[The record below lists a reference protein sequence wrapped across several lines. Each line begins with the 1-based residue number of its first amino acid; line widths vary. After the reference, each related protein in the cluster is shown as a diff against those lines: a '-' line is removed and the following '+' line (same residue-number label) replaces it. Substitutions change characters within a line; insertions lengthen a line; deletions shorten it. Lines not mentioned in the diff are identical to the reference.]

1 MLSKEEVLKRLL
13 AKTVINNITG
23 CWEIIT
29 GTSSYPKLMVYP
41 ISYRSEDCHRLSAWI
56 IGDLDL
62 TSSLMALHKCNNKNC
77 WRFHP
82 NHVYIGNRF
91 KGLDDEARLVIT
103 ESE

>member
-41 ISYRSEDCHRLSAWI
+41 ISYRSEDCHRL
-56 IGDLDL
+56 L
-62 TSSLMALHKCNNKNC
+62 
-77 WRFHP
+77 
-82 NHVYIGNRF
+82 
-91 KGLDDEARLVIT
+91 
-103 ESE
+103 